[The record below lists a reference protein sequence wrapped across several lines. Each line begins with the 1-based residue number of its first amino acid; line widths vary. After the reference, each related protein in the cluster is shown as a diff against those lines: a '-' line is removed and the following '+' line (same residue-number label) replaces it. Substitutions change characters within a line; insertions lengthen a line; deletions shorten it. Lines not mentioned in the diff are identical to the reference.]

1 MFFIAEGTGS
11 IPGQGSKILQDAPC
25 GQKKIKTKPRTII
38 KKKTGGP
45 GPSAAGLESSPY
57 EYYNNTE
64 MNSASS
70 EENPKFQIRPKPQ
83 PKL

>member
-1 MFFIAEGTGS
+1 MHHVA
-11 IPGQGSKILQDAPC
+11 
-25 GQKKIKTKPRTII
+25 KKKLKQNQELSL

-45 GPSAAGLESSPY
+45 GPFAAGLESSPY
-57 EYYNNTE
+57 EYYNNNE

-83 PKL
+83 PKLWLQLQETMKTGPS

>member
-1 MFFIAEGTGS
+1 MHHVA
-11 IPGQGSKILQDAPC
+11 
-25 GQKKIKTKPRTII
+25 
-38 KKKTGGP
+38 KKKLKQNQELSFKKKNGGP

-57 EYYNNTE
+57 EYYNNNE

-83 PKL
+83 PKLWLQPQETMKTGPS